1 MQTIITGAV
10 VSLADIPAEPVP
22 EMEGHHN
29 GLIWW
34 IFQPDGRGLKSLP
47 TEGLRVHIQQY
58 DVGGYTKNHGFHTAV
73 EQVYYVLRGVME
85 VRLGEQT
92 YVAKQGSF
100 VYIPRG
106 VDHDHRNIG
115 DEELV
120 FLTINSPVRSGDVLP
135 LPAIKA

>member
-1 MQTIITGAV
+1 MQTAIRRAV

-34 IFQPDGRGLKSLP
+34 IFQPDGRGLQSLL
-47 TEGLRVHIQQY
+47 TEGLRVHVQQY
-58 DVGGYTKNHGFHTAV
+58 DVGGYTKGHGFHTAV
-73 EQVYYVLRGVME
+73 EQVYYVLKGSME
-85 VRLGEQT
+85 VRMGDKT
-92 YVAKQGSF
+92 YTAEEGSY

-115 DEELV
+115 QDKLV
-120 FLTINSPVRSGDVLP
+120 FLTINSPVRAGEVAP
-135 LPAIKA
+135 LPTVRE